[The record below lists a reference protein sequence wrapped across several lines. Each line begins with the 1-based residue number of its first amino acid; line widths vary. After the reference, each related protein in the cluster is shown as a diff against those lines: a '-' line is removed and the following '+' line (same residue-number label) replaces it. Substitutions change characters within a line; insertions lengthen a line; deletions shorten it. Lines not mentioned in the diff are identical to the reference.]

1 MKVIR
6 KIVPKY
12 TDVEIIGFKNTD
24 DFMDAYLELLKN
36 SIECLWHIIYLKYF
50 DKDEEPLY
58 LERDEAVVAG
68 NLVRLIKLNT
78 SFLQNICEL
87 KMEIALILNRCIAE
101 TGINLKY
108 LLIQSESNVRRNY
121 IKHSLITEKDL
132 WNTIKENIKHN
143 SEEVLN
149 IEKRMQISIQNSFE
163 SSDFELDEVN
173 RSSKWKSIKSRA
185 DEVFNE
191 QFYKVFYGMGSHSVH
206 GNWQDVLSY
215 NLNGI
220 DDKFKVKIE
229 WNKPKP
235 QLMDF
240 AIFQN
245 FDILKTFIDYEI
257 NDCSEIEI
265 LKYNYNILS
274 DCQKLLYNQSECYL
288 SSINNL

>member
-1 MKVIR
+1 MKIIR

-12 TDVEIIGFKNTD
+12 NEEDIIGFKSID
-24 DFMDAYLELLKN
+24 DFMVAYVELLKN
-36 SIECLWHIIYLKYF
+36 SIECLWHIVYLKYF
-50 DKDEEPLY
+50 DKDEEALS
-58 LERDEAVVAG
+58 LDREDAVVAG

-108 LLIQSESNVRRNY
+108 LLLQSESDARRNY
-121 IKHSLITEKDL
+121 IKYSLITEKDL
-132 WNTIKENIKHN
+132 WNTIKENIKNN
-143 SEEVLN
+143 SDEVLN

-191 QFYKVFYGMGSHSVH
+191 QFYKVFYGMSSHSVH
-206 GNWQDVLSY
+206 GNWQDVLSN
-215 NLNGI
+215 NLNRFE
-220 DDKFKVKIE
+220 DKFKVQME
-229 WNKPKP
+229 WNKPQP
-235 QLMDF
+235 QLIDF

-245 FDILKTFIDYEI
+245 FDILKSFIDYEL
-257 NDCSEIEI
+257 DGYSEIDL
-265 LKYNYNILS
+265 LKENYNSLTGNLKILFNKS
-274 DCQKLLYNQSECYL
+274 ELYIASLNVL
-288 SSINNL
+288 

>member
-1 MKVIR
+1 MSAKY
-6 KIVPKY
+6 VPGMR
-12 TDVEIIGFKNTD
+12 VEI
-24 DFMDAYLELLKN
+24 
-36 SIECLWHIIYLKYF
+36 
-50 DKDEEPLY
+50 
-58 LERDEAVVAG
+58 RDEQWI
-68 NLVRLIKLNT
+68 VRKVELNT

-87 KMEIALILNRCIAE
+87 KIEIALILNRCIAE

-121 IKHSLITEKDL
+121 IKHSLITEKEL
-132 WNTIKENIKHN
+132 WNTIIENIKHN
-143 SEEVLN
+143 SDEVMN

-215 NLNGI
+215 NLKGF
-220 DDKFKVKIE
+220 DDKFKVKTE

-265 LKYNYNILS
+265 LKNNYNILS
-274 DCQKLLYNQSECYL
+274 DCQRFLFNQSECYL